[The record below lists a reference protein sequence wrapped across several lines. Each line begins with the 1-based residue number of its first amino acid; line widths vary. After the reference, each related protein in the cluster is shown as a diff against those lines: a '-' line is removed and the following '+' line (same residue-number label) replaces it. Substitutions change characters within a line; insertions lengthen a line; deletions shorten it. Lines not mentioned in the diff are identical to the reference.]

1 MIYLLPH
8 IYFHLHLQKNN
19 CRFSKDSPADSIIT
33 GTQSYSL
40 IILTAIKTRQRRER
54 ERVGEKKI
62 RKEFDDCDND
72 NNDDDD
78 EEEKDKQE
86 DLGED
91 ERYIYGK

>member
-54 ERVGEKKI
+54 G
-62 RKEFDDCDND
+62 
-72 NNDDDD
+72 
-78 EEEKDKQE
+78 
-86 DLGED
+86 G
-91 ERYIYGK
+91 